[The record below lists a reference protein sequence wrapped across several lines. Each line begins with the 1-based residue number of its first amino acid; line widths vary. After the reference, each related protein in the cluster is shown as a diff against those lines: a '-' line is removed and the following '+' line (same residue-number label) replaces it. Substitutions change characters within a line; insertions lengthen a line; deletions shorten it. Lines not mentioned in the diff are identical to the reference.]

1 MSKSNST
8 PPKPPRSN
16 FAAIRPQIEHVATGR
31 VSAPFRELKK
41 HSKSHIAKL
50 AAGISRYGFLVP
62 MLVDEHYGV
71 ISGSARLAAARLL
84 ELSQVPVVRIE
95 HLTEEQLRLFRIFEN
110 KIALESEF
118 DEEVLNLEFEELRL
132 SGPELDLTDSG
143 FAIAEIDEYAGRAK
157 SRAMDDLDLVVM
169 SPPKEPAVTRLGDT
183 WLCGRHRV
191 ICGDSTNPGTI
202 AELMAGAKVHLLLT
216 DSPYNLPTRSF
227 SSSGHHANFLAGAGE
242 MDEAAFTAFLAGFMT
257 AAKPHLIDG
266 ALIYAFM
273 DGKHIAELLAAGR
286 GAGLA
291 YKALLVWVKSATG
304 GGMGSFYRSGHELV
318 AVFKHGKA
326 PHRNNI
332 QLGKFGRNRSNV
344 LSYPGITGTAGGK
357 RALKLHPTIKN
368 CAMIADLILDA
379 SAPGDNI
386 LDCFG
391 GSGTT
396 MIAAEKTD
404 RNAFLCELSPQ
415 FVDVIVERFNALGGE
430 RARLAETGQPFEE
443 VRNDRIPP
451 ASNEEAA

>member
-1 MSKSNST
+1 MSDSNSGT
-8 PPKPPRSN
+8 PLPRRSN
-16 FAAIRPQIEHVATGR
+16 FAAIRPQIEHVAIGR

-41 HSKSHIAKL
+41 HSKAHIAKL
-50 AAGISRYGFLVP
+50 AAGISRYGFLIP

-71 ISGSARLAAARLL
+71 ISGHARLSAARML
-84 ELSQVPVVRIE
+84 ELSHVPVVRIE
-95 HLTEEQLRLFRIFEN
+95 HLTEEQVRLFRIFEN

-132 SGPELDLTDSG
+132 SSPELNLTDSG

-157 SRAMDDLDLVVM
+157 SRAMDDLDVVIEAR
-169 SPPKEPAVTRLGDT
+169 KGPAITRLGDI
-183 WLCGRHRV
+183 WLCGRHRL
-191 ICGDSTNPGTI
+191 ICGDCTEPDVLKWLLGDVV
-202 AELMAGAKVHLLLT
+202 VHQLLT
-216 DSPYNLPTRSF
+216 DSPYNLPTRAF
-227 SSSGHHANFLAGAGE
+227 SSSGLHSNFLAGAGE
-242 MDEAAFTAFLAGFMT
+242 MDEAAFTAFLAAFMT
-257 AAKPHLIDG
+257 AAKPHLVDG

-286 GAGLA
+286 DAGLA
-291 YKALLVWVKSATG
+291 YKALLVWVKWATG

-415 FVDVIVERFNALGGE
+415 FVDVTVERFNALGGE
-430 RARLAETGQPFEE
+430 EARLAATGQAFDE
-443 VRNDRIPP
+443 VRDERLPP
-451 ASNEEAA
+451 AASGEEE